1 MRASSARALLP
12 AAVVLAL
19 VCVVAVAATG
29 STPTGTSEGRRPSDT
44 IFDTFFTFGLLLLL
58 PGAALLVYGLLQRKD
73 IAREMASRRYPRT
86 SIVAYL
92 VFVGAFSLFVYFR
105 YRDGLPFREEG
116 EVDLGLLPGAL
127 PVPDASAED
136 QNAYQAEFAWIPVL
150 VVVALAAAALAAYV
164 LASRRRAAPPAGD
177 ETVLAEQL
185 ADVLDDTLDDL
196 RAEPDPRRAVVAAF
210 ARLERALAAVGA
222 PRSHAE
228 TADEYVTRVLGLLDV
243 DPEAVGRLTAL
254 FVQAKF
260 SQHAID
266 DRMKTAAIDALEQVR
281 DDLRRAARTAGLGE
295 GGDAVPAAEDRIA
308 TT

>member
-1 MRASSARALLP
+1 MRASTARALLP
-12 AAVVLAL
+12 AVAVLAL
-19 VCVVAVAATG
+19 VGVVAVAATG
-29 STPTGTSEGRRPSDT
+29 STPAGTSEGRRPSDT

-58 PGAALLVYGLLQRKD
+58 PGAALLVYGLLHRKD
-73 IAREMASRRYPRT
+73 VAREMASRRYPRT

-105 YRDGLPFREEG
+105 YRDGFVLDGRVG
-116 EVDLGLLPGAL
+116 SIVGANRGAL
-127 PVPDASAED
+127 PVPDASADD

-150 VVVALAAAALAAYV
+150 VVVTLAGAALAAYV
-164 LASRRRAAPPAGD
+164 LASRRRAAPTAG
-177 ETVLAEQL
+177 EAVLAEQL
-185 ADVLDDTLDDL
+185 ADALDDTLDDL

-266 DRMKTAAIDALEQVR
+266 DRMKTAAIDALEQIR
-281 DDLRRAARTAGLGE
+281 DDLRRAARTAALDE
-295 GGDAVPAAEDRIA
+295 GAGAAPAPGDRMA